1 MGRFEDALEGL
12 RQKVR
17 ARGFDE
23 GPLDVLESY
32 KGSELRKK
40 AERTD
45 RLEQENEAVKAEN
58 RRLKARRT
66 VEAVLTRYGVK
77 TAELRRAEWE
87 VLVDRV
93 PESGTLDETWVA
105 EQVSSL
111 ALPVER
117 TSRPLSLTDRE

>member
-1 MGRFEDALEGL
+1 MGQFEDALEGL

-17 ARGFDE
+17 ERGFPEDE
-23 GPLDVLESY
+23 VEVLESY

-45 RLEQENEAVKAEN
+45 WLEQENEAVKAEN

-111 ALPVER
+111 ALPMER
-117 TSRPLSLTDRE
+117 TSRPRSLADRE